1 MVTLLTTQP
10 PYTPASLEKEK
21 KNLLTFK
28 KCFTYVVPI
37 TVPVF
42 FFECLYDS
50 KSIFPCDNIKLMGIF
65 IHLPEITSSM
75 KIII

>member
-10 PYTPASLEKEK
+10 PYTCKFGKGK

-75 KIII
+75 KILI